1 MAKNLNEIKALER
14 KKKEKMN
21 KTNDNNYSK
30 ELRSEKKKSSQDVNA
45 VPVIEEQFSISKKTI
60 TENVKIEK
68 RWVIVT
74 KNIEVPVSIEEV
86 YINDKN
92 IKSRGKDDDVLSEL
106 NKRIIQSFEDMDDS
120 QKKQYSITSQNETKR
135 ELVPLFDD
143 DGKNNDDTS
152 SNGIKHKETAKK
164 VIPILGEEIVISKR
178 TVKLGEL
185 VMSKNKVTE
194 NKKINI
200 DTKKENVMIR
210 YPDGSTQIV

>member
-1 MAKNLNEIKALER
+1 MAKNLNEIKALET

-30 ELRSEKKKSSQDVNA
+30 ELRSEQKKSSQDVNA
-45 VPVIEEQFSISKKTI
+45 VPVIEEQFSISKKTV

-68 RWVIVT
+68 KWVIVT

-92 IKSRGKDDDVLSEL
+92 IKSQGKDDDVLSEL

-143 DGKNNDDTS
+143 DGKNNDDNS
-152 SNGIKHKETAKK
+152 SNGINHKETAKK

-178 TVKLGEL
+178 IVKLGEL
-185 VMSKNKVTE
+185 VMSKNKVIE

-210 YPDGSTQIV
+210 YPDGSTKIL

>member
-21 KTNDNNYSK
+21 KTNDNNYPK
-30 ELRSEKKKSSQDVNA
+30 ELRNEQKKSSQDVNA
-45 VPVIEEQFSISKKTI
+45 IPVIEEQFSISKKTV

-68 RWVIVT
+68 KWVIVT

-143 DGKNNDDTS
+143 DGKNNDDNS
-152 SNGIKHKETAKK
+152 SNGINHKETAKK
-164 VIPILGEEIVISKR
+164 VIPILGEEIVMSKR
-178 TVKLGEL
+178 IVKLGEL
-185 VMSKNKVTE
+185 VMSKNKVIE

-210 YPDGSTQIV
+210 YPDGSTKIL

>member
-1 MAKNLNEIKALER
+1 M
-14 KKKEKMN
+14 
-21 KTNDNNYSK
+21 
-30 ELRSEKKKSSQDVNA
+30 
-45 VPVIEEQFSISKKTI
+45 
-60 TENVKIEK
+60 
-68 RWVIVT
+68 
-74 KNIEVPVSIEEV
+74 

-92 IKSRGKDDDVLSEL
+92 IKSRGKDDNVLSEL

-135 ELVPLFDD
+135 ELVPLLDD

-152 SNGIKHKETAKK
+152 SNSINHKATAKK

-178 TVKLGEL
+178 IVKLGEL

-200 DTKKENVMIR
+200 NTKKENVMIR
-210 YPDGSTQIV
+210 YPDGSTKIL

>member
-1 MAKNLNEIKALER
+1 
-14 KKKEKMN
+14 
-21 KTNDNNYSK
+21 
-30 ELRSEKKKSSQDVNA
+30 
-45 VPVIEEQFSISKKTI
+45 
-60 TENVKIEK
+60 
-68 RWVIVT
+68 
-74 KNIEVPVSIEEV
+74 V

-152 SNGIKHKETAKK
+152 SNSINHKETAKK

-178 TVKLGEL
+178 IVKLGEL
-185 VMSKNKVTE
+185 VMSKNKVIE

-210 YPDGSTQIV
+210 YPDGSTKIL

>member
-21 KTNDNNYSK
+21 KTNDNNYPK
-30 ELRSEKKKSSQDVNA
+30 ELRNEQKKSSQDVNA
-45 VPVIEEQFSISKKTI
+45 IPVIEEQFSISKKTV

-68 RWVIVT
+68 KWVIVT

-152 SNGIKHKETAKK
+152 SNSINHKETAKK
-164 VIPILGEEIVISKR
+164 AIPILGEEIVISKR
-178 TVKLGEL
+178 IVKLGEL

-200 DTKKENVMIR
+200 DSKKENVMIR
-210 YPDGSTQIV
+210 YPDGSTKIL